1 MAVAVAVPGPNV
13 LHVPRLTRLKGG
25 RRKKKKKQAP
35 MQRGDY
41 TSVLEIG
48 IDATWTC
55 SAEPKKRGGGG
66 HRSTTTVQT
75 SAASH
80 HGLIGIETGT
90 PKISH
95 ESNHLPF
102 VSGDE

>member
-1 MAVAVAVPGPNV
+1 MAVAV
-13 LHVPRLTRLKGG
+13 PRLNVSHVARLPGG
-25 RRKKKKKQAP
+25 RRKKKQAP

-48 IDATWTC
+48 VDATLTC
-55 SAEPKKRGGGG
+55 SEEQKKGGGR

-80 HGLIGIETGT
+80 HGLIGIEAST

-95 ESNHLPF
+95 EPNNLPY